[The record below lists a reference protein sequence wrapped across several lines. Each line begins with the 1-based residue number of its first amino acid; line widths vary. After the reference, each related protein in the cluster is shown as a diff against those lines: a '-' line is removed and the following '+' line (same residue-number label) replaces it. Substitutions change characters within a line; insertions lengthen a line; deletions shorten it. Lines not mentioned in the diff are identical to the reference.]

1 MRQFPHLGQSSID
14 MRRKINDEKLQPA
27 AARPLKWPT
36 VEEGERAAAHTE
48 STADLSQERPADTQR
63 IGFFLVPNFS
73 MMALSS
79 ASEPLR
85 AANRMSGKPLY
96 SWHLISADGE

>member
-1 MRQFPHLGQSSID
+1 MD
-14 MRRKINDEKLQPA
+14 MRRKIRGTPELA
-27 AARPLKWPT
+27 AALHLER
-36 VEEGERAAAHTE
+36 RAADAT
-48 STADLSQERPADTQR
+48 DERPVVTQR

-79 ASEPLR
+79 ATEPLR

-96 SWHLISADGE
+96 SWHL